1 MIDTMKAAVLCV
13 AGLMLGSALYAQDPK
28 PVIDNERVTVWDLPV
43 PSVVPG
49 PVAHNNYDVVRIL
62 FSRGEGAASFA
73 SKGTGFGVYK
83 GAPPDRVVF
92 IALKNHPV
100 AALPNK
106 SGYPNA
112 FPRPGIKKLIDND
125 RVTVWDYTWQA
136 GKPTPMHFH
145 DKDVVV
151 VYLDDGALQ
160 STTPDGKKTVNHYSF
175 DFVKFNPRDRT
186 HTELLLDGHEHAIM
200 TELK

>member
-1 MIDTMKAAVLCV
+1 MIDAMKAAILWV
-13 AGLMLGSALYAQDPK
+13 AGLILGNAIYAQETK
-28 PVIDNERVTVWDLPV
+28 PIIENERVTVWDLPV

-49 PVAHNNYDVVRIL
+49 PVADNKYDVVRIL
-62 FSRGEGAASFA
+62 FSRGAGAASFA
-73 SKGTGFGVYK
+73 SKGKGFGVYE
-83 GAPPDRVVF
+83 GAPPARVVF
-92 IALKNHPV
+92 IALKDHPV
-100 AALPNK
+100 APLPNK
-106 SGYPNA
+106 SGHPNA
-112 FPRPGIKKLIDND
+112 FPRPGIKKLLDNN

-136 GKPTPMHFH
+136 GKSTPMHFH